1 MLQLESVKR
10 EYEVREET
18 FSSTEKR
25 MMQSNEDSR
34 VCTFSAPLPFSSLL
48 PSSSLIHQIYMQ
60 RLLEVIRKQEKLIE
74 ELQEA
79 AEQSNAQKLNNFQ
92 QTQSIHKTNKMQI
105 AKLQEEVST
114 LSLSLHLPP
123 SFLPS
128 SSIFYLL
135 SYVQLQRL
143 VDDNNALHKVMAEEQ
158 AIFSKEV

>member
-10 EYEVREET
+10 EYEAREET

-48 PSSSLIHQIYMQ
+48 PSSLILQIYMQ

-105 AKLQEEVST
+105 AKLQEEV
-114 LSLSLHLPP
+114 
-123 SFLPS
+123 
-128 SSIFYLL
+128 
-135 SYVQLQRL
+135 
-143 VDDNNALHKVMAEEQ
+143 
-158 AIFSKEV
+158 